1 MNEADGKVFPFAD
14 APDTAAIVCRHV
26 LEEGA
31 PVTYVSHDEDDGMW
45 QFLCGGLHETAD
57 ARLHETAD
65 ARLVSLYSVWK
76 RDESVGGLCEMPPGF
91 VAWRSGAE
99 GGWRVGKRRSA

>member
-1 MNEADGKVFPFAD
+1 MNETDKKEFPFAD
-14 APDTAAIVCRHV
+14 ALDTAAIVCRHV
-26 LEEGA
+26 LEGGA

-45 QFLCGGLHETAD
+45 QSLCGGLYD
-57 ARLHETAD
+57 TAD

-91 VAWRSGAE
+91 IAWRSGTE

>member
-1 MNEADGKVFPFAD
+1 MDETDKKGFPFAD

-45 QFLCGGLHETAD
+45 QVLCGG
-57 ARLHETAD
+57 LHETAD

-76 RDESVGGLCEMPPGF
+76 RDESVGGLCEMRAPARRAVG
-91 VAWRSGAE
+91 ASGNGEAPD
-99 GGWRVGKRRSA
+99 AAD

>member
-1 MNEADGKVFPFAD
+1 MNEADEKVFPFAD

-45 QFLCGGLHETAD
+45 QFLCGGLH
-57 ARLHETAD
+57 
-65 ARLVSLYSVWK
+65 
-76 RDESVGGLCEMPPGF
+76 DESVGGLCEMPPGF

-99 GGWRVGKRRSA
+99 DGWRVGKRRSA

>member
-1 MNEADGKVFPFAD
+1 MNETDEKGFPFAD

-31 PVTYVSHDEDDGMW
+31 PITYVSHDEDDGMW

-57 ARLHETAD
+57 ARL
-65 ARLVSLYSVWK
+65 VSLYSVWK
-76 RDESVGGLCEMPPGF
+76 RDESVGLLCEMPPGF
-91 VAWRSGAE
+91 IAWHAGAE
-99 GGWRVGKRRSA
+99 DEWRVGKRRRA